1 MIGRWPSILE
11 SVVRFKSPRKKYRVV
26 QRLGFRSTFVLA
38 KLGYDLRELYQDVLK
53 EPFPGEIERPLER
66 LCGPGR
72 GVIQFPDDK
81 LRKSGAHSS

>member
-1 MIGRWPSILE
+1 
-11 SVVRFKSPRKKYRVV
+11 VVRLKLPRKKHQEARK
-26 QRLGFRSTFVLA
+26 LGFRSNFVLA
-38 KLGYDLRELYQDVLK
+38 KLGYDLRELYQDVLN

-72 GVIQFPDDK
+72 GVIRFPDDR